1 MGNSNGKGVK
11 NNSLP
16 RLLQINDIHE
26 GTVEM
31 KWGTLPW
38 KKCSTLPWK
47 KCSTFLWNHFRKST
61 SVVLSV
67 EYL

>member
-38 KKCSTLPWK
+38 KKCST
-47 KCSTFLWNHFRKST
+47 FLWNHFRKST